1 MTETQRYLQETLKP
15 TFQEEFIWRTYFGC
29 FRDYVFVVI
38 KKRSLYVYPSKIDYE
53 EKPNQP
59 WYFFNLSFLTCS
71 LGACSVKIANE
82 FFEIELRNEEE
93 DKLLELIQAI

>member
-38 KKRSLYVYPSKIDYE
+38 KKRSLFVYPSKIDYE
-53 EKPNQP
+53 EKPN
-59 WYFFNLSFLTCS
+59 
-71 LGACSVKIANE
+71 
-82 FFEIELRNEEE
+82 
-93 DKLLELIQAI
+93 